1 MGVTSLVRKKKV
13 FKKVKPFRRFH
24 SDRYIRLDESW
35 RRPRGIDN
43 RTRRKY
49 RSTPRLVKIGYR
61 NAKATRYTV
70 RGFKKLLLRD
80 PKDIELLLMNNR
92 THAGEISHAIS
103 AKKRVEI
110 LNRAK
115 ELNVKIVNPTGK
127 VRKTPSE

>member
-1 MGVTSLVRKKKV
+1 MGVTSLIRGKKTVKR
-13 FKKVKPFRRFH
+13 VKPFRRFH

-35 RRPRGIDN
+35 RKPRGIDN
-43 RTRRKY
+43 RTRRRYK
-49 RSTPRLVKIGYR
+49 STPRLVKIGYR
-61 NAKATRYTV
+61 NERKTRYTV

-92 THAGEISHAIS
+92 THAGEISHSIS
-103 AKKRVEI
+103 AKKRVDI

-115 ELNVKIVNPTGK
+115 ELNVRIINPSGK